1 MSDNNRRAEHL
12 SAVQARILDY
22 IIRFKD
28 ERGYAPSMREIA
40 ENVELKAVSSV
51 SHQLN
56 QLEKA
61 GFIDLK
67 DGLARGIQVLIEPE
81 GLERADSENPVQFGD
96 AAHVPLVGSIAAG
109 VPITAEQN
117 ISEYVPVPR
126 ALTGKGDLFMLEIF
140 LDLERIP
147 LENFEISLE
156 DENHE
161 E

>member
-1 MSDNNRRAEHL
+1 MSEKNRRAEHL
-12 SAVQARILDY
+12 SPVQARILDY

-28 ERGYAPSMREIA
+28 QRGYAPSMREIA

-81 GLERADSENPVQFGD
+81 GLERAENDTPAQFGD
-96 AAHVPLVGSIAAG
+96 AAHVP
-109 VPITAEQN
+109 
-117 ISEYVPVPR
+117 
-126 ALTGKGDLFMLEIF
+126 
-140 LDLERIP
+140 
-147 LENFEISLE
+147 
-156 DENHE
+156 
-161 E
+161 